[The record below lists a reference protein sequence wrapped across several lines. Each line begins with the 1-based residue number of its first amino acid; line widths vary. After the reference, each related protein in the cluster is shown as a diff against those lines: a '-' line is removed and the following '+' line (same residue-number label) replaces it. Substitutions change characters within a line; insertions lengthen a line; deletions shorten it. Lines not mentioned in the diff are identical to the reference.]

1 MKKQKSLIAIIQLS
15 SWILS
20 SMLVIVL
27 GSLWV
32 NAELNQ
38 AKLHQESIQKSLLDR
53 QKTAIQAD
61 IKHVITHIDYMRNQL
76 QQRVKRRTQA
86 RTEEAYQTALY
97 LYEQNKENKSLSEI
111 AELIHD
117 ALYAASWDDGRGYYF
132 AEDMQG
138 NERVNRNN
146 PDLEGQ
152 NIINLQDS
160 NGKYFVQEILNIA
173 RSEKREGFCTYFWNR
188 PDTPDVLVSKI
199 SYIKYFEPLDWVIGT
214 GIYLDDEEKKIKQE
228 VVNWIDKVR
237 FDDSEYIFA
246 GTFEGISLSGPA
258 KGKNMWEATD
268 PNGTKLVQ
276 QLIERAAGGGGFVE
290 YVMPKLEGQRP
301 SPKLSYAAP
310 IPNWQWYIGTGVY
323 IDYIEDEIAKE
334 QEITK
339 KALQKILTQIVLVLC
354 LFLFVSLSF
363 TWLLAGK
370 LKRNLTLFLDF
381 FQKSAA
387 EKLTIPPNKVSF
399 REFRSLAL
407 SANQMAEDRQQAWE
421 ELNTEQERLA
431 VTLQSIGDGVMTT
444 DT

>member
-173 RSEKREGFCTYFWNR
+173 RSEKREGFCTYFWNQ
-188 PDTPDVLVSKI
+188 PDTPDVLVPKI

-276 QLIERAAGGGGFVE
+276 QLIERAAGGVG
-290 YVMPKLEGQRP
+290 LWSTSCP
-301 SPKLSYAAP
+301 SWKDRDPL
-310 IPNWQWYIGTGVY
+310 PN
-323 IDYIEDEIAKE
+323 
-334 QEITK
+334 
-339 KALQKILTQIVLVLC
+339 
-354 LFLFVSLSF
+354 
-363 TWLLAGK
+363 
-370 LKRNLTLFLDF
+370 
-381 FQKSAA
+381 
-387 EKLTIPPNKVSF
+387 
-399 REFRSLAL
+399 
-407 SANQMAEDRQQAWE
+407 
-421 ELNTEQERLA
+421 
-431 VTLQSIGDGVMTT
+431 
-444 DT
+444 